1 MYSPCHQLQTDVLVI
16 GAGGAGCQAAMVA
29 SDLGATVTLIDKG
42 RLGLSGATY
51 DAFTWGKGITVAVS
65 GFNMTDDPEDHCQ
78 KAMEAARGLANPALA
93 RLVAYEAPQRFREL
107 LEVGFPFRA
116 NRLGACF
123 GKGLIGAVIDQPDL
137 AQSFR
142 REIARR
148 PIRLLE
154 RTMALRLLGDGRR
167 CTGAGALQPD
177 GEILAIS
184 AAATILATGG
194 ASSMF
199 RYNFAGPELT
209 GDGHVLALEA
219 GAALANLEFYQAI
232 LGTTG
237 PVSLFFPQ
245 WFLAGKPR
253 LTTVEGHDFLANYLP
268 VGADPGG
275 LLYER
280 SLHGPFTSSLPSG
293 QVDLAITSEIMAGR
307 GTAPPGDRERLAGVW
322 CDFAGLPDGV
332 RRELDGRFGRPALAW
347 LRSKGM
353 DLEAGPVAIAPF
365 AHAFNGGIVID
376 EHGRTAVPGLYACGE
391 VAAGPHGANR
401 VGGHMLSVLL
411 VFGARAGRHAA
422 ESAASAPRAAPD
434 GESVASA
441 GRLVAALN
449 QQVNAA
455 GPSAVRRAVQE
466 ALSPAMIA
474 KDEVSLGTALA
485 ELERI
490 GGSSRPSDGAVSP
503 TETAAALGVANLRQ
517 MAELVV
523 RSAQL
528 RRESRGP
535 HYRTDFPKEEE
546 SFGNRSLVWERKEGV
561 LVSHWASLAEKGQ
574 MRA

>member
-1 MYSPCHQLQTDVLVI
+1 
-16 GAGGAGCQAAMVA
+16 
-29 SDLGATVTLIDKG
+29 
-42 RLGLSGATY
+42 
-51 DAFTWGKGITVAVS
+51 
-65 GFNMTDDPEDHCQ
+65 
-78 KAMEAARGLANPALA
+78 
-93 RLVAYEAPQRFREL
+93 
-107 LEVGFPFRA
+107 
-116 NRLGACF
+116 
-123 GKGLIGAVIDQPDL
+123 
-137 AQSFR
+137 
-142 REIARR
+142 
-148 PIRLLE
+148 
-154 RTMALRLLGDGRR
+154 
-167 CTGAGALQPD
+167 
-177 GEILAIS
+177 
-184 AAATILATGG
+184 
-194 ASSMF
+194 
-199 RYNFAGPELT
+199 
-209 GDGHVLALEA
+209 
-219 GAALANLEFYQAI
+219 
-232 LGTTG
+232 
-237 PVSLFFPQ
+237 
-245 WFLAGKPR
+245 
-253 LTTVEGHDFLANYLP
+253 
-268 VGADPGG
+268 
-275 LLYER
+275 
-280 SLHGPFTSSLPSG
+280 
-293 QVDLAITSEIMAGR
+293 
-307 GTAPPGDRERLAGVW
+307 
-322 CDFAGLPDGV
+322 
-332 RRELDGRFGRPALAW
+332 

-561 LVSHWASLAEKGQ
+561 LVAHWASLAEKGQ